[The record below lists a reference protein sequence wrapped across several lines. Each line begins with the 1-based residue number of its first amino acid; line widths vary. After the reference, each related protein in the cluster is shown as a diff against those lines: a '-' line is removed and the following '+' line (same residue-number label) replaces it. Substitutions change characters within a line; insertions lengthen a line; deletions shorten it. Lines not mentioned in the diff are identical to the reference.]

1 MGKYGEKDGVENL
14 GQKAQSQKP
23 GECVDTRGNERMDIE
38 KLESF
43 LMLAKLQHF
52 TKTADELYISQ
63 PALSKR
69 IHAMEQE
76 LGVPLFNRMGN
87 QTFLTAPGEAFKP
100 YAESLVATYNS
111 AREYI
116 RQIEHMEHGT
126 LNFGATNFIGVY
138 MLPAI
143 VAQFTKKYPNIT
155 INMNI
160 NSSKNILEMLHKN
173 QLEFVFLSDYI
184 IENRDAYVI
193 EDYWQDH
200 LKLVVGNEHRLFHE
214 KSCSLFDVKDDL
226 YITKK
231 KQSSQYKFL
240 DQIFKQY
247 DFDFTQ
253 KFFISTQD
261 AIKEAVVNHVGI
273 SIMSELAVEREIE
286 MGLLAAL
293 DLKETT
299 IERNIQYAYLKNKYL
314 TPAAKAFLEL
324 L

>member
-1 MGKYGEKDGVENL
+1 MDFEK
-14 GQKAQSQKP
+14 
-23 GECVDTRGNERMDIE
+23 I
-38 KLESF
+38 ESF
-43 LMLAKLQHF
+43 LTLAKFQHF
-52 TKTADELYISQ
+52 TKAADELYISQ
-63 PALSKR
+63 PALTKR
-69 IHAMEQE
+69 IHALEQE
-76 LGVPLFNRMGN
+76 LGVPLFSRMGN
-87 QTFLTAPGEAFKP
+87 QTFLTIHGEGFRP

-116 RQIEHMEHGT
+116 RQIDNMEHGT

-143 VAQFTKKYPNIT
+143 IARFSKKYPNIT

-160 NSSKNILEMLHKN
+160 NSSKTILEMLYKN

-184 IENRDAYVI
+184 LEDRDNYIIEN
-193 EDYWQDH
+193 YWQDN
-200 LKLVVGNEHRLFHE
+200 LKLIVGNEHPLFHE
-214 KSCSLFDVKDDL
+214 KSCSFFDVKDDL

-240 DQIFKQY
+240 DQIFQKY
-247 DFDFTQ
+247 NFDFSN

-261 AIKEAVVNHVGI
+261 AIKEAVINHVGI
-273 SIMSELAVEREIE
+273 SIMSELAVEREVS

-293 DLKETT
+293 DFKETK
-299 IERNIQYAYLKNKYL
+299 IQRNIQYIYLKNRHL
-314 TPAAKAFLEL
+314 TPAAKVFLDL

>member
-1 MGKYGEKDGVENL
+1 
-14 GQKAQSQKP
+14 
-23 GECVDTRGNERMDIE
+23 MDIE
-38 KLESF
+38 KIESF
-43 LMLAKLQHF
+43 LLLAKLQHF

-69 IHAMEQE
+69 IHAIEEE

-87 QTFLTAPGEAFKP
+87 QTFLTIHGEAFKP
-100 YAESLVATYNS
+100 YAENMVATYNS

-143 VAQFTKKYPNIT
+143 VARFSKKYPNIT

-184 IENRDAYVI
+184 IEDRDTYVI
-193 EDYWQDH
+193 EDYWQDR
-200 LKLVVGNEHRLFHE
+200 LKLVVGNKHRLFKE
-214 KSCSLFDVKDDL
+214 KNCSLFDVENDL

-240 DQIFKQY
+240 DNIFKQY
-247 DFDFTQ
+247 DFDFPN

-261 AIKEAVVNHVGI
+261 AIKEAVVNNVGI
-273 SIMSELAVEREIE
+273 SIMSELAVEREVQ
-286 MGLLAAL
+286 MGLVATL
-293 DLKETT
+293 DFKETQ
-299 IERNIQYAYLKNKYL
+299 IIRNIQYTYLKNKYL

>member
-1 MGKYGEKDGVENL
+1 
-14 GQKAQSQKP
+14 
-23 GECVDTRGNERMDIE
+23 MDIE

-87 QTFLTAPGEAFKP
+87 QTFLTIHGEAFKP

-143 VAQFTKKYPNIT
+143 VARFTKKYPNIT

-184 IENRDAYVI
+184 MLGTSNLNAGKGRLCWRIP
-193 EDYWQDH
+193 
-200 LKLVVGNEHRLFHE
+200 LKERALKF
-214 KSCSLFDVKDDL
+214 VKE
-226 YITKK
+226 
-231 KQSSQYKFL
+231 
-240 DQIFKQY
+240 
-247 DFDFTQ
+247 
-253 KFFISTQD
+253 
-261 AIKEAVVNHVGI
+261 AIKNG
-273 SIMSELAVEREIE
+273 R
-286 MGLLAAL
+286 
-293 DLKETT
+293 K
-299 IERNIQYAYLKNKYL
+299 KNR
-314 TPAAKAFLEL
+314 
-324 L
+324 